1 MQLKF
6 YSFPD
11 LIFFN
16 FFFFLFAASALC
28 EEKKEIIF
36 RSLRAGGRGEGTLI
50 PRRVMVSAGM
60 AASVLNPRIP
70 RESEQEEPIISPSSS
85 QHHPGYKHAK
95 AGHRKDVKMGQIG
108 HKSSTVYQIWVTPVQ
123 FENWKKGWTR
133 KFNPFSTALSEALY
147 FTPFKLVDQNHIHK
161 KCVFFW
167 YHVYDHVCFHLEEKK
182 DGQVSG

>member
-1 MQLKF
+1 
-6 YSFPD
+6 
-11 LIFFN
+11 
-16 FFFFLFAASALC
+16 
-28 EEKKEIIF
+28 
-36 RSLRAGGRGEGTLI
+36 
-50 PRRVMVSAGM
+50 MVSAGM

-70 RESEQEEPIISPSSS
+70 RESEQEEPIISPSSG

-161 KCVFFW
+161 RCVFFL
-167 YHVYDHVCFHLEEKK
+167 VSCLRSCLFSFGREKRWPSEWLTSFVMLVLVLMLANL
-182 DGQVSG
+182 GQVSGANTSLPRFSTSLFT

>member
-1 MQLKF
+1 
-6 YSFPD
+6 
-11 LIFFN
+11 
-16 FFFFLFAASALC
+16 
-28 EEKKEIIF
+28 
-36 RSLRAGGRGEGTLI
+36 
-50 PRRVMVSAGM
+50 MVSAGM

-133 KFNPFSTALSEALY
+133 RFNPLSTALSEPLY
-147 FTPFKLVDQNHIHK
+147 FTPFKP
-161 KCVFFW
+161 CSFW
-167 YHVYDHVCFHLEEKK
+167 LYIYDHVSFHFEEKK